1 MNLYCTLWFLL
12 FVIWVKVV
20 VKNRLLSIL
29 YFLASRWCH
38 QWRWPA
44 MFLREF
50 PNYGNWS
57 TLWPAFDHW
66 AVLQPAVVEHVEHQ
80 HCICQRQCDPKE
92 HYYSCP
98 MHCIVCNTLSSYK
111 AALQCYIPQQQHPPL
126 PQQPKLTPTPAEQQ
140 NGDDKL
146 PNSVAIACVWGW
158 MTCKEMTPI
167 TTAQNIDD
175 MMIIILTII
184 MLSHDDHHISSSSLC
199 LSLMQ

>member
-1 MNLYCTLWFLL
+1 
-12 FVIWVKVV
+12 
-20 VKNRLLSIL
+20 
-29 YFLASRWCH
+29 
-38 QWRWPA
+38 

-80 HCICQRQCDPKE
+80 HCICQRHCDLKE

-98 MHCIVCNTLSSYK
+98 MHCIVCNTLCSSK
-111 AALQCYIPQQQHPPL
+111 AALKCYIPQQQHPPL
-126 PQQPKLTPTPAEQQ
+126 PQQPKLAPTPAEQQ
-140 NGDDKL
+140 NGDDKF
-146 PNSVAIACVWGW
+146 PNSLAIACVWGW

-175 MMIIILTII
+175 MIIILTII